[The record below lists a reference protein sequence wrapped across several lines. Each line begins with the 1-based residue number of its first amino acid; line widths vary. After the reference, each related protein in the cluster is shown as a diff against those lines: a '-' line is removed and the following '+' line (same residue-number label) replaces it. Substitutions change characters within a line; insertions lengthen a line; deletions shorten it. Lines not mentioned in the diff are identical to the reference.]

1 MLWALTYSQKFKFKM
16 LEKNKAKKFDFDIF
30 LFIILALALIASF
43 FKLLPASLSGQILI
57 VVGIIATLPVLAS
70 AFRAIIKRRVSID
83 LLAAVALI
91 AALIAKEWFSVVFI
105 NLMITSA
112 RIFASFVE
120 ARSRRAI
127 ESLLKLKPEVATI
140 EQDGK
145 LIQVSLDKIKKGD
158 NVIVGLGERIPVDGV
173 ILKGE
178 ASIDQSSMTGES
190 MPVYK
195 KKGEQVLSSTIV
207 VSGNITVVADK
218 IGKET
223 AFEKIIDLVEKS
235 QNNKAGVETLEEKFT
250 VYYIFITIGVSI
262 LVYFFTSNINLVLAL
277 LLVSCADD
285 IAVAVPMAIM
295 TAITHSAR
303 DGAIIKG
310 GNYIERLAKI
320 KVIVFD
326 KTGTLT
332 KGKLKVK
339 EVLTLE
345 EKDESKIL
353 YIAGCL
359 SAMSHHPIAAAVTEC
374 VNTKGIAIKEPLKFE
389 EYPGKGMFGML
400 GKDKIAMGNFAHL
413 EDLKIKID
421 SKTKEKIE
429 KATNEGYNV
438 TLVAEDDKV
447 VGGIVLEDVLR
458 DGIKET
464 IARLRRMG
472 IKKMV
477 ILTGDNEK
485 VAEKISREAGIRQY
499 HANLLPE
506 QKTEYLKKYL
516 GKEGLVAMVGDGV
529 NDAPCLA
536 LADLGIAMGAIGS
549 DAAIESADIAMMKD
563 DITQLPEIIRV
574 AKKTMQVVRQDFI
587 LWGFLNILGFTLVG
601 IGFLNPSGAAAYNFL
616 TDFIPILNSLQL
628 IK

>member
-1 MLWALTYSQKFKFKM
+1 MLK
-16 LEKNKAKKFDFDIF
+16 KNKANNFNFDIL
-30 LFIILALALIASF
+30 LFIILVLVLINSF
-43 FKLLPASLSGQILI
+43 LKLLPAFFSEQILI
-57 VVGIIATLPVLAS
+57 FAGIVGTLPVLAS
-70 AFRAIIKRRVSID
+70 AVRAIRKKRVSID
-83 LLAAVALI
+83 LLAIVAL
-91 AALIAKEWFSVVFI
+91 ATALIAKEWFSVVFI

-112 RIFASFVE
+112 RIFAHFVE
-120 ARSRRAI
+120 LRSRSAI

-140 EQDGK
+140 ERDGK

-158 NVIVGLGERIPVDGV
+158 NVVVGLGERIPVDG
-173 ILKGE
+173 IISKGE

-190 MPVYK
+190 LPVYK
-195 KKGEQVLSSTIV
+195 KRGDRVLSSTIV
-207 VSGNITVVADK
+207 VSGNMNVVAEK

-235 QNNKAGVETLEEKFT
+235 QTNKAGVETLEEKFT
-250 VYYIFITIGVSI
+250 AYYIFITIGVSI
-262 LVYFFTSNINLVLAL
+262 LVYVLTLNINLVLAL

-303 DGAIIKG
+303 DGTIIKG
-310 GNYIERLAKI
+310 GNFIERLAKI
-320 KVIVFD
+320 KVMVFD

-339 EVLTLE
+339 EVLSLE
-345 EKDESKIL
+345 EKNENEIL

-359 SAMSHHPIAAAVTEC
+359 SSMSHHPIAAAVTEC
-374 VNTKGIAIKEPLKFE
+374 VNIKGMAIKEPLKFE
-389 EYPGKGMFGML
+389 EYPGKGMIGMI
-400 GKDKIAMGNFAHL
+400 GKDKIAMGNLAHL
-413 EDLKIKID
+413 EDLGVKIKPE
-421 SKTKEKIE
+421 TREKIE
-429 KATNEGYNV
+429 RAVNEGYNV
-438 TLVAEDDKV
+438 TLVVKNTKAI
-447 VGGIVLEDVLR
+447 GGVVLEDVLR

-464 IARLRRMG
+464 IIKLRRMG
-472 IKKMV
+472 VKKMV

-485 VAEKISREAGIRQY
+485 VAEKISREAGIKQY

-516 GKEGLVAMVGDGV
+516 GKGGLVAMVGDGV

-549 DAAIESADIAMMKD
+549 DAAIESADIAIMND
-563 DITQLPEIIRV
+563 DISKLPEIMRV
-574 AKKTMQVVRQDFI
+574 AKKTMLVVRQDFI
-587 LWGFLNILGFTLVG
+587 LWGILNLLGFMLVG

-628 IK
+628 LK